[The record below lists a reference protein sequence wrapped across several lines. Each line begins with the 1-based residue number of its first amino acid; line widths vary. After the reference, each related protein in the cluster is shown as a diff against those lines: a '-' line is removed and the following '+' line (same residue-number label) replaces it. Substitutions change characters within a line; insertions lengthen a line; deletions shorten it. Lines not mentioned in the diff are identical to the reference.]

1 MQRYLADF
9 RPGARPIL
17 ATFLRMRFALV
28 VLVPLTFLSPIG
40 SEADPL
46 SRGDTTHFA
55 PDAVELGWKYFEQGD
70 HAMALRRFQMAIRHD
85 PDFAPAYFGAAYV
98 YTAEGK
104 LDDAIKCYRETLK
117 KDTLYMLTYANL
129 GYALLQQ
136 GKLPEAVQMLDKA
149 LEIDPKCSEAH
160 LCYAKYYAYKQ
171 DWKDAEQSVNKAIK
185 YGQKLDPEL
194 REMLEKHGVKFA
206 EN

>member
-1 MQRYLADF
+1 MRLA
-9 RPGARPIL
+9 L
-17 ATFLRMRFALV
+17 A
-28 VLVPLTFLSPIG
+28 VLIPLAFLSPVRG
-40 SEADPL
+40 EPDPL
-46 SRGDTTHFA
+46 ARPDLKHFA

-70 HAMALRRFQMAIRHD
+70 HEMALRRFQMAIRHD

-104 LDDAIKCYRETLK
+104 LDEAIKYYRETLQREN
-117 KDTLYMLTYANL
+117 LYVLTCANL

-136 GKLPEAVQMLDKA
+136 GKFPEAVAMLNKA
-149 LEIDPKCSEAH
+149 LDIDPKCSEAH

-171 DWKDAEQSVNKAIK
+171 DWKDAEQSVNKAVK
-185 YGQKLDPEL
+185 YGQRLDPEL
-194 REMLEKHGVKFA
+194 REILEKHGVKIA

>member
-1 MQRYLADF
+1 M
-9 RPGARPIL
+9 
-17 ATFLRMRFALV
+17 FA
-28 VLVPLTFLSPIG
+28 VLVPLAFLSPVK
-40 SEADPL
+40 SEAGPHSKRHL
-46 SRGDTTHFA
+46 KHFA

-70 HAMALRRFQMAIRHD
+70 HEMALRRFQMAIRHD

-104 LDDAIKCYRETLK
+104 LDDAIKYYRETLQRE
-117 KDTLYMLTYANL
+117 TLYVLTCANL

-136 GKLPEAVQMLDKA
+136 GKFPEAVQMLNKA

-194 REMLEKHGVKFA
+194 REMLEKHGVKIV

>member
-1 MQRYLADF
+1 LAGF
-9 RPGARPIL
+9 RAVASPIP
-17 ATFLRMRFALV
+17 ATFWRVRLALA
-28 VLVPLTFLSPIG
+28 VLVSLAFLSPVK
-40 SEADPL
+40 SEAGPHSKRHL
-46 SRGDTTHFA
+46 KHFA
-55 PDAVELGWKYFEQGD
+55 ADAVELGWKYFQKGD
-70 HAMALRRFQMAIRHD
+70 YETALRRFQMAIRHD

-104 LDDAIKCYRETLK
+104 LDEAIKYYRETLK
-117 KDTLYMLTYANL
+117 KDTLYVYTYANL

-136 GKLPEAVQMLDKA
+136 GKFPEALQMLNKA
-149 LEIDPKCSEAH
+149 LDIDPKCSEAH

-194 REMLEKHGVKFA
+194 REILEKHGVKFA